1 MKPGP
6 RVSMVVGSAGQDG
19 HYLSERLRA
28 RGDEVLGV
36 TRSQCVSSTSGRV
49 DAIAI
54 ADRAQVSG
62 LIAAH
67 RPDEI
72 YYLAAAHGA
81 AESGVE
87 DSHDTFERC
96 REAHVTGWLNFLD
109 AVERQ
114 GVGSRLFYAASSHVF
129 GEPASSPQ
137 SELTPLAPVCAYGI
151 TKAAGIGLCRMY
163 RRTGGIFCAAGIL
176 YNHES
181 PRRKL
186 PFVSR
191 KIVQAA
197 AEVKLGIRRTLTLGS
212 LSAAVDWGAAED
224 YTDAMIRILNLD
236 SPADFVIAS
245 GRLHTVKQFV
255 EAAFSAVGLA
265 WEQHVVEDSSILKG
279 VRRATPLLGDATRL
293 RDATGWRPSLD
304 FAEMVRRMVV
314 AELKTRTT
322 H

>member
-1 MKPGP
+1 
-6 RVSMVVGSAGQDG
+6 MVVGSGGQDG
-19 HYLSERLRA
+19 HYLGELLRA
-28 RGDEVLGV
+28 RGDEVLGI
-36 TRSQCVSSTSGRV
+36 TRSHCVSSRSGSLGAV
-49 DAIAI
+49 AIV
-54 ADRAQVSG
+54 DRAPVSE
-62 LIAAH
+62 LIEEH

-87 DSHDTFERC
+87 DPHETFERC
-96 REAHVTGWLNFLD
+96 YALHVTGWLNFLD

-114 GVGSRLFYAASSHVF
+114 KLGTRLFYAASSHVF
-129 GEPASSPQ
+129 GEPAFSPQ

-163 RRTGGIFCAAGIL
+163 RRTSGIFCAAGIL

-181 PRRKL
+181 PRRRL

-197 AEVKLGIRRTLTLGS
+197 ADIKLGIRRTLTLGS

-224 YTDAMIRILNLD
+224 YADAMTRILRLD
-236 SPADFVIAS
+236 SPGDFVIAS
-245 GRLHTVKQFV
+245 GQLHTVQQFV
-255 EAAFSAVGLA
+255 EAAFSAVDLA
-265 WEQHVVEDSSILKG
+265 WERHVVEDSSILKG
-279 VRRATPLLGDATRL
+279 VQRPMPLLGDATRL
-293 RDATGWRPSLD
+293 RNATGWRPSLD
-304 FAEMVRRMVV
+304 FAQMVRRMVS
-314 AELKTRTT
+314 AEVKTRTE